1 MEEDDGDDDDDD
13 DKDKKSGQTS
23 RKSLILLEM
32 GFGFIERMKTQ
43 EKRGR
48 KKQINTHTL
57 YFL

>member
-1 MEEDDGDDDDDD
+1 MEEDDDDDE
-13 DKDKKSGQTS
+13 KDKKSGQTS